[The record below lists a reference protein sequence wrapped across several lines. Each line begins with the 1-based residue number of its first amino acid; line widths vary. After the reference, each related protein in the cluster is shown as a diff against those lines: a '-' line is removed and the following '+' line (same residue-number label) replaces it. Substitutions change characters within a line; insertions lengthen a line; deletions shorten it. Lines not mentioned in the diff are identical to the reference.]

1 MRFARELSIPR
12 TMLRTM
18 QHRSRRGFAL
28 PMAIFVIAI
37 LTVTV
42 AASFLAAGTERRI
55 VDSQEAQARAYNVAQ
70 AGLERYL
77 ADRSTLPGLGF
88 NGEPTAAE
96 LSTSAQDRPWP
107 VAVGTST
114 ATVRIFKVRAS
125 SGTPGT
131 AAYIPAMYAVQ
142 SEGTDATGRLTGTG
156 SARRTVGQLVQYVQG
171 NLGVLAGWTSLSG
184 LRKAGSS
191 GTLSGTD
198 NCGQAAAVAGI
209 AVPNGG
215 FSGNDAAISGNPAIN
230 YLGTQAETNAK
241 VKINWPAIKSQNAIP
256 ADFVDTWPTSAQYDV
271 ATFWPVIHW
280 TGDRTIDL
288 PKIHAN
294 QRGMLIVDGDLTIGG
309 SVTWDGI
316 ILVGGNI
323 TSNGNNTVY
332 GAVVTGLD
340 EKLGEDVVSSD
351 AGNGTKIYQY
361 DSCNVTQATAAMG
374 TLRPMVNTW
383 TDNWKSY

>member
-1 MRFARELSIPR
+1 MRPARELSRSR
-12 TMLRTM
+12 TIRT
-18 QHRSRRGFAL
+18 RNRRGFAL

-42 AASFLAAGTERRI
+42 AASFIATGSERRI
-55 VDSQEAQARAYNVAQ
+55 VDSQEAQSRAYNVAQ

-77 ADRSTLPGLGF
+77 ADRSTLLGF

-96 LSTSAQDRPWP
+96 LSDATTPRDLTIP
-107 VAVGTST
+107 VGTNT
-114 ATVRIFKVRAS
+114 ATVRIYKVRAS
-125 SGTPGT
+125 SGTPGQPT
-131 AAYIPAMYAVQ
+131 YIPALYAVR
-142 SEGTDATGRLTGTG
+142 SIGADGSGRYTGTG
-156 SARRTVGQLVQYVQG
+156 AARRTVGQLVNYVQG

-184 LRKAGSS
+184 LRKSGSS

-198 NCGQAAAVAGI
+198 NCGKSAAVAGI
-209 AVPNGG
+209 AVPDGG
-215 FSGNDAAISGNPAIN
+215 FSGNDAAISGNPAIK
-230 YLGTQAETNAK
+230 YLGTQTQTNAQ
-241 VKINWPAIKSQNAIP
+241 VKINWDAIKTKNAIP
-256 ADFVDTWPTSAQYDV
+256 ADFVNSWPTATQY
-271 ATFWPVIHW
+271 ANPSFWPVIHW
-280 TGDRTIDL
+280 TGDVTVAL
-288 PKIHAN
+288 PKITDD

-309 SVTWDGI
+309 DTKWNGI

-340 EKLGEDVVSSD
+340 EKLGEDVIANDV
-351 AGNGTKIYQY
+351 GNGTKIYQY
-361 DSCNVTQATAAMG
+361 DSCNVEKATASMG